1 MKKEDLFSIFKVDD
15 IRLLPEAIM
24 PVVISNSYERDDIY
38 RELLE
43 LNNHDVSHDWFQSLY
58 EGEFSERKEKKQDFT
73 PNSLGSLSSM
83 ITGVLPAPTPKAGLP
98 EEYAAF
104 TMPGPPVARMISAS
118 RMSALV
124 SSRLG

>member
-43 LNNHDVSHDWFQSLY
+43 LNNHDVSHDWFQYLY
-58 EGEFSERKEKKQDFT
+58 EGEFSERKDKYSE
-73 PNSLGSLSSM
+73 LGMANKDEGML
-83 ITGVLPAPTPKAGLP
+83 GLC
-98 EEYAAF
+98 E
-104 TMPGPPVARMISAS
+104 
-118 RMSALV
+118 ALYQI
-124 SSRLG
+124 